1 MAAFEYRA
9 LDAKGKTKKGV
20 IEGDNA
26 RQVRARL
33 KEQGLVPVEVSTTSG
48 RKPQRAGGQQTGAS
62 SVGLK
67 RGISTPDLALITRQL
82 STLVQSGM
90 PLEECLRAV
99 SEQSEKPRIRNM
111 LLAVRSKVTEGYTLA
126 DSLGDYPHI
135 FDELFRSMVS
145 AGEKSGHLDAVLE
158 RLADYAENRQ
168 KMRSK
173 LQQAMIYP
181 VVLVVFAIGIV
192 AFLLAAVVP
201 KIVGQFVQMGQELPK
216 STQFLLSS
224 SDFIKNWGLLVL
236 IVVCIAI
243 YVGKWALSKPN
254 LRLKWDRKII
264 SMPLIGK
271 ISRGLNTSRFA
282 RTLSICTS
290 SAVPILDGMKVAVDV
305 MSNHYVKQQVLIAT
319 DNVREGAS
327 LRRAL
332 EQTKLFPPMMLH
344 MIASGEQSGEL
355 ESMLTRAADNQDT
368 NFEST
373 VNIALGIFTPALIA
387 LMAGLVL
394 FIVMATMMPI
404 LEMNNL
410 MSG

>member
-1 MAAFEYRA
+1 MAAFEYKA
-9 LDAKGKTKKGV
+9 LDAKGKQKKGV

-26 RQVRARL
+26 RQVRQRL
-33 KEQGLVPVEVSTTSG
+33 KEQGLIPVEVLGTKAKAAKQEQSAFSM
-48 RKPQRAGGQQTGAS
+48 
-62 SVGLK
+62 K

-90 PLEECLRAV
+90 PLEECLKAV

-111 LLAVRSKVTEGYTLA
+111 LAAVRSKVTEGYTLS

-135 FDELFRSMVS
+135 FDELFRSMVA
-145 AGEKSGHLDAVLE
+145 AGEKSGHLDSVLE

-173 LQQAMIYP
+173 LMQAMIYP
-181 VVLVVFAIGIV
+181 IVLVVFAVGIV

-201 KIVGQFVQMGQELPK
+201 KIIGQFVQMGQELPK

-224 SDFIKNWGLLVL
+224 SDFIQHWGIQLLVL
-236 IVVCIAI
+236 TIAL
-243 YVGKWALSKPN
+243 VFLAKWLLSKPN
-254 LRLKWDRKII
+254 LRLKWDRKVIY
-264 SMPLIGK
+264 MPMIGK

-290 SAVPILDGMKVAVDV
+290 SAIPILEGMKVAVDV
-305 MSNHYVKQQVLIAT
+305 MANQYVKQQVTMAA

-327 LRRAL
+327 LRKAL
-332 EQTKLFPPMMLH
+332 DQTKLFPPMMLH

-355 ESMLTRAADNQDT
+355 ESMLTRAADNQDA

-373 VNIALGIFTPALIA
+373 INIALGIFTPALIA

-394 FIVMATMMPI
+394 FIVMATLMPI

-410 MSG
+410 MSR

>member
-1 MAAFEYRA
+1 MAAFEYKA
-9 LDAKGKTKKGV
+9 LDERGRHKKGV
-20 IEGDNA
+20 LEGDNA
-26 RQVRARL
+26 RQVRQRL
-33 KEQGLVPVEVSTTSG
+33 KEQGLVPVEVVETRARAAKSQSSG
-48 RKPQRAGGQQTGAS
+48 LGFSQ
-62 SVGLK
+62 
-67 RGISTPDLALITRQL
+67 RGISTPDLALLTRQL

-111 LLAVRSKVTEGYTLA
+111 LAAVRSKVTEGYTLA
-126 DSLGDYPHI
+126 DSMADYPHI
-135 FDELFRSMVS
+135 FDDLFRSMVA

-173 LQQAMIYP
+173 LLQAMLYP
-181 VVLVVFAIGIV
+181 IVLVVFAVGIV

-224 SDFIKNWGLLVL
+224 SDFIQHWGLQLMVLFVLLVYL
-236 IVVCIAI
+236 VR
-243 YVGKWALSKPN
+243 WLLSKPD
-254 LRLKWDRKII
+254 LRLRWDQRVIH
-264 SMPLIGK
+264 MPLVGK

-290 SAVPILDGMKVAVDV
+290 SAIPILDGMRVAVDV
-305 MSNHYVKQQVLIAT
+305 MSNQYVKQQVRLAAE
-319 DNVREGAS
+319 NVREGAS
-327 LRRAL
+327 LRKAL
-332 EQTKLFPPMMLH
+332 DQTKLFPPMMLH

-355 ESMLTRAADNQDT
+355 ESMLTRAADNQD
-368 NFEST
+368 NSFEAT

-394 FIVMATMMPI
+394 FIVMATLMPI

-410 MSG
+410 MSR

>member
-1 MAAFEYRA
+1 MAAFEYKA
-9 LDAKGKTKKGV
+9 LDAKGKQKKGV

-26 RQVRARL
+26 RQVRQRL
-33 KEQGLVPVEVSTTSG
+33 KEQGLIPVEVLGTKAKAAKQEQSPFSM
-48 RKPQRAGGQQTGAS
+48 
-62 SVGLK
+62 K

-90 PLEECLRAV
+90 PLEECLKAV

-111 LLAVRSKVTEGYTLA
+111 LAAVRSKVTEGYTLS

-135 FDELFRSMVS
+135 FDELFRSMVA
-145 AGEKSGHLDAVLE
+145 AGEKSGHLDSVLE

-173 LQQAMIYP
+173 LMQAMIYP
-181 VVLVVFAIGIV
+181 IVLVVFAVGIV

-201 KIVGQFVQMGQELPK
+201 KIIGQFVQMGQELPK

-224 SDFIKNWGLLVL
+224 SDFIQHWGIQLLVL
-236 IVVCIAI
+236 IIAL
-243 YVGKWALSKPN
+243 VFLAKWLLSKPN
-254 LRLKWDRKII
+254 LRLKWDRKVIY
-264 SMPLIGK
+264 MPMIGK

-290 SAVPILDGMKVAVDV
+290 SAIPILEGMKVAVDV
-305 MSNHYVKQQVLIAT
+305 MANQYVKQQVTMAA

-327 LRRAL
+327 LRKAL
-332 EQTKLFPPMMLH
+332 DQTKLFPPMMLH

-355 ESMLTRAADNQDT
+355 ESMLTRAADNQDA

-373 VNIALGIFTPALIA
+373 INIALGIFTPALIA

-394 FIVMATMMPI
+394 FIVMATLMPI

-410 MSG
+410 MSR

>member
-1 MAAFEYRA
+1 MAAFEYKA
-9 LDAKGKTKKGV
+9 LDAKGKQKKGV

-33 KEQGLVPVEVSTTSG
+33 KEQGLIPVEVTET
-48 RKPQRAGGQQTGAS
+48 RAKSSKAS
-62 SVGLK
+62 SAKKVAFQ

-90 PLEECLRAV
+90 PLEECLKAV

-111 LLAVRSKVTEGYTLA
+111 LAAVRSKVTEGYTLA
-126 DSLGDYPHI
+126 DSLADYPHI
-135 FDELFRSMVS
+135 FDELFRSMVA

-173 LQQAMIYP
+173 LQQALIYP
-181 VVLVVFAIGIV
+181 VVLVVFAVGIV

-201 KIVGQFVQMGQELPK
+201 EIVGQFIQMGQDLPA
-216 STQFLLSS
+216 STEFLLAS
-224 SDFIKNWGLLVL
+224 SDFVKEWGVAILISVIVLVYL
-236 IVVCIAI
+236 A
-243 YVGKWALSKPN
+243 KFALSKPN
-254 LRLKWDRKII
+254 IRLAWDKKIVAMPMMGRI
-264 SMPLIGK
+264 SK
-271 ISRGLNTSRFA
+271 GLNTARFA

-290 SAVPILDGMKVAVDV
+290 SAIPILEGMKVAVDV
-305 MSNHYVKQQVLIAT
+305 MSNHFIKQQVTVAS

-327 LRRAL
+327 LRKAL
-332 EQTKLFPPMMLH
+332 DQTKLFPPMMLH
-344 MIASGEQSGEL
+344 MIASGEQSGQL
-355 ESMLTRAADNQDT
+355 ESMLTRAADTQDA

-373 VNIALGIFTPALIA
+373 VNIALGIFTPVLIA

>member
-1 MAAFEYRA
+1 
-9 LDAKGKTKKGV
+9 
-20 IEGDNA
+20 
-26 RQVRARL
+26 
-33 KEQGLVPVEVSTTSG
+33 
-48 RKPQRAGGQQTGAS
+48 
-62 SVGLK
+62 
-67 RGISTPDLALITRQL
+67 LALITRQL
-82 STLVQSGM
+82 ATLVQSGM

-99 SEQSEKPRIRNM
+99 SEQSDKPRIRSM
-111 LLAVRSKVTEGYTLA
+111 MLAVRSKVVEGYTLA
-126 DSLGDYPHI
+126 DSLADYSHI
-135 FDELFRSMVS
+135 FDDLFRSMVS
-145 AGEKSGHLDAVLE
+145 AGEKSGHLDSVLE

-168 KMRSK
+168 KLRSK

-181 VVLVVFAIGIV
+181 VVLVVFAVGIV

-201 KIVGQFVQMGQELPK
+201 KIVGQFVQMGQELPQ

-224 SDFIKNWGLLVL
+224 SEFIQNWGIQLLLAIIAL
-236 IVVCIAI
+236 IYGIKTLLKSPDI
-243 YVGKWALSKPN
+243 
-254 LRLKWDRKII
+254 RLKWDRKVV

-290 SAVPILDGMKVAVDV
+290 SAIPILDGMKVAVDV
-305 MSNHYVKQQVLIAT
+305 MSNHFVKQQVMTARE
-319 DNVREGAS
+319 NVREGAS
-327 LRRAL
+327 LRKAL
-332 EQTKLFPPMMLH
+332 DQTKLFPPMMLH

-355 ESMLTRAADNQDT
+355 ESMLTRAADNQDA

-373 VNIALGIFTPALIA
+373 INIALGIFTPALIA

-394 FIVMATMMPI
+394 FIVMATLMPI

>member
-1 MAAFEYRA
+1 MAAFEYKA
-9 LDAKGKTKKGV
+9 LNKKGKTQKGV

-33 KEQGLVPVEVSTTSG
+33 KEQGLMPVEVSETRQKAKKQTE
-48 RKPQRAGGQQTGAS
+48 QAGLTF
-62 SVGLK
+62 K

-82 STLVQSGM
+82 ATLVQSGM
-90 PLEECLRAV
+90 PLEECLKAV
-99 SEQSEKPRIRNM
+99 SEQSEKPRIRTM

-126 DSLGDYPHI
+126 DSLADFPHI
-135 FDELFRSMVS
+135 FDDLFRSMVS

-181 VVLVVFAIGIV
+181 VVLVVFAVGIV

-201 KIVGQFVQMGQELPK
+201 KIVGQFVQMGQELPQ
-216 STQFLLSS
+216 STQFLLAS
-224 SDFIKNWGLLVL
+224 SDFIQNWGIQILVAL
-236 IVVCIAI
+236 TALV
-243 YVGKWALSKPN
+243 YLFKFALSKPN
-254 LRLKWDRKII
+254 LRLSWDRKIVH
-264 SMPLIGK
+264 MPMIGK

-290 SAVPILDGMKVAVDV
+290 SAIPILEGMKVAVDV
-305 MSNHYVKQQVLIAT
+305 MSNHYVKQQVLSAT

-327 LRRAL
+327 LRKSL

-355 ESMLTRAADNQDT
+355 ESMLTRAADNQDA

-394 FIVMATMMPI
+394 FIVMATLMPI

>member
-1 MAAFEYRA
+1 MAAFEYKA
-9 LDAKGKTKKGV
+9 LDTKGKQKKGV

-26 RQVRARL
+26 RQVRQRL
-33 KEQGLVPVEVSTTSG
+33 KEQGLIPVEVLETKAKAAKREQSAFSM
-48 RKPQRAGGQQTGAS
+48 
-62 SVGLK
+62 K

-90 PLEECLRAV
+90 PLEECLKAV

-111 LLAVRSKVTEGYTLA
+111 LAAVRSKVTEGYTLS

-135 FDELFRSMVS
+135 FDELFRSMVA
-145 AGEKSGHLDAVLE
+145 AGEKSGHLDSVLE

-173 LQQAMIYP
+173 LMQAMIYP
-181 VVLVVFAIGIV
+181 IVLVVFAVGIV

-201 KIVGQFVQMGQELPK
+201 KIIGQFVQMGQELPK

-224 SDFIKNWGLLVL
+224 SDFIQHWGIQLLVL
-236 IVVCIAI
+236 TISLIFIA
-243 YVGKWALSKPN
+243 KWLLSKPN
-254 LRLKWDRKII
+254 LRLKWDRKVIY
-264 SMPLIGK
+264 MPLIGK

-290 SAVPILDGMKVAVDV
+290 SAIPILEGMKVAVDV
-305 MSNHYVKQQVLIAT
+305 MANQYVKQQVTMAA

-327 LRRAL
+327 LRKAL
-332 EQTKLFPPMMLH
+332 DQTKLFPPMMLH

-355 ESMLTRAADNQDT
+355 ESMLTRAADNQDA

-373 VNIALGIFTPALIA
+373 INIALGIFTPALIA

-394 FIVMATMMPI
+394 FIVMATLMPI

-410 MSG
+410 MSR

>member
-1 MAAFEYRA
+1 MAAFDYKA
-9 LDAKGKTKKGV
+9 LDNKGRQKKGV

-33 KEQGLVPVEVSTTSG
+33 KEQGLIPVEVVENQAKKSQSS
-48 RKPQRAGGQQTGAS
+48 AGGAFTFQ
-62 SVGLK
+62 

-99 SEQSEKPRIRNM
+99 SEQSEKPRIRSM
-111 LLAVRSKVTEGYTLA
+111 MAAVRSKVTEGYTLS
-126 DSLGDYPHI
+126 DSFGDYPYV
-135 FDELFRSMVS
+135 FDELFRSMVA

-173 LQQAMIYP
+173 LLQAMIYP
-181 VVLVVFAIGIV
+181 IVLVVFAVAIV

-201 KIVGQFVQMGQELPK
+201 KIVGQFVQMGQRLPE
-216 STQFLLSS
+216 STEFLLAS
-224 SDFIKNWGLLVL
+224 SDFIQHWGIQLLCAILVM
-236 IVVCIAI
+236 ITVVRRLLRNPQI
-243 YVGKWALSKPN
+243 
-254 LRLKWDRKII
+254 RLKWDEKVI
-264 SMPLIGK
+264 SMPIFGK
-271 ISRGLNTSRFA
+271 IARGLNTSRFA

-290 SAVPILDGMKVAVDV
+290 SAIPILDGMRVAVDV
-305 MSNHYVKQQVLIAT
+305 MSNQYVKQKVLIAAES
-319 DNVREGAS
+319 VREGAS
-327 LRRAL
+327 LRKSL

-355 ESMLTRAADNQDT
+355 EAMLTRAADNQDT
-368 NFEST
+368 NFESA

-394 FIVMATMMPI
+394 FIVMATLMPI

-410 MSG
+410 VSQ

>member
-1 MAAFEYRA
+1 MAAFEYKA
-9 LDAKGKTKKGV
+9 LNKKGKTQKGV

-33 KEQGLVPVEVSTTSG
+33 KEQGLMPVEVSETRQKAKKQTE
-48 RKPQRAGGQQTGAS
+48 QAGLTF
-62 SVGLK
+62 K

-82 STLVQSGM
+82 ATLVQSGM
-90 PLEECLRAV
+90 PLEECLKAV
-99 SEQSEKPRIRNM
+99 SEQSEKPRIRTM

-126 DSLGDYPHI
+126 DSLADFPHI
-135 FDELFRSMVS
+135 FDDLFRSMVS

-181 VVLVVFAIGIV
+181 VVLVVFAVGIV

-201 KIVGQFVQMGQELPK
+201 KIVGQFVQMGQELPQ
-216 STQFLLSS
+216 STQFLLAS
-224 SDFIKNWGLLVL
+224 SDFIQNWGIQILVAL
-236 IVVCIAI
+236 IVLV
-243 YVGKWALSKPN
+243 YLFKFALSKPN
-254 LRLKWDRKII
+254 LRLSWDRKIVH
-264 SMPLIGK
+264 MPMIGK

-290 SAVPILDGMKVAVDV
+290 SAIPILEGMKVAVDV
-305 MSNHYVKQQVLIAT
+305 MSNHYVKQQVLSAT

-327 LRRAL
+327 LRKSL

-355 ESMLTRAADNQDT
+355 ESMLTRAADNQDA

-394 FIVMATMMPI
+394 FIVMATLMPI

>member
-1 MAAFEYRA
+1 MAAFEYKA
-9 LDAKGKTKKGV
+9 LNAKGKTQKGV

-33 KEQGLVPVEVSTTSG
+33 KEQGLVPVEVNETRQKAKKQSSQSTLSF
-48 RKPQRAGGQQTGAS
+48 
-62 SVGLK
+62 K

-82 STLVQSGM
+82 ATLVQSGM
-90 PLEECLRAV
+90 PLEECLKAV
-99 SEQSEKPRIRNM
+99 SEQSEKPRIRTM
-111 LLAVRSKVTEGYTLA
+111 LLAVRSKVVEGYTLA
-126 DSLGDYPHI
+126 DSLADYPHI
-135 FDELFRSMVS
+135 FDELFRSMVQ
-145 AGEKSGHLDAVLE
+145 AGEKSGHLDGVLE

-168 KMRSK
+168 KLRSK

-181 VVLVVFAIGIV
+181 VVLVVFAVGIV

-201 KIVGQFVQMGQELPK
+201 KIVGQFVQMGQELPQ
-216 STQFLLSS
+216 STQFLLAS
-224 SDFIKNWGLLVL
+224 SDFIQHWGLQLLLAIIVLVY
-236 IVVCIAI
+236 AI
-243 YVGKWALSKPN
+243 KMMLRSPN
-254 LRLKWDRKII
+254 VRLNWDRRVVRL
-264 SMPLIGK
+264 PLIGK

-290 SAVPILDGMKVAVDV
+290 SAIPILDGMKVAVDV
-305 MSNHYVKQQVLIAT
+305 MSNHFVKQQVMLAR

-327 LRRAL
+327 LRKAL
-332 EQTKLFPPMMLH
+332 DQTKLFPPMMLH

-355 ESMLTRAADNQDT
+355 EGMLTRAADNQDA

-373 VNIALGIFTPALIA
+373 INIALGIFTPALIA

-394 FIVMATMMPI
+394 FIVMATLMPI

>member
-1 MAAFEYRA
+1 MAAFEYKA
-9 LDAKGKTKKGV
+9 LDAKGRKKKGV

-33 KEQGLVPVEVSTTSG
+33 KEQGMVPIEVTETRAKQQSSSSSG
-48 RKPQRAGGQQTGAS
+48 SFTF
-62 SVGLK
+62 K

-90 PLEECLRAV
+90 PLEECLKAV
-99 SEQSEKPRIRNM
+99 SEQSEKPRIRSM
-111 LLAVRSKVTEGYTLA
+111 LAAVRSKVTEGYTLA
-126 DSLGDYPHI
+126 DSLADYPHI

-181 VVLVVFAIGIV
+181 AVLVVFAVGIV
-192 AFLLAAVVP
+192 SFLLASVVP
-201 KIVGQFVQMGQELPK
+201 KIIEPIIQMGQELPQ
-216 STQFLLSS
+216 STQILLAASE
-224 SDFIKNWGLLVL
+224 FIQAWGLYLF
-236 IVVCIAI
+236 IGTVVVI
-243 YVGKWALSKPN
+243 YAVRWLLSKPDI
-254 LRLKWDRKII
+254 RLSWDRKVIA
-264 SMPLIGK
+264 MPLLGK
-271 ISRGLNTSRFA
+271 IAKGLNTSRFA
-282 RTLSICTS
+282 RTLAICTS
-290 SAVPILDGMKVAVDV
+290 SAIPILEGMRVAVDV
-305 MSNHYVKQQVLIAT
+305 MSNQYVKKQVLAAT

-327 LRRAL
+327 LRKAL
-332 EQTKLFPPMMLH
+332 DQTKLFPPMMLH

-355 ESMLTRAADNQDT
+355 ESMLTRAADTQDA
-368 NFEST
+368 NFESS

-394 FIVMATMMPI
+394 FIVMATLMPM

-410 MSG
+410 MSR

>member
-1 MAAFEYRA
+1 MAAFEYKA

-33 KEQGLVPVEVSTTSG
+33 KEQGLVPVEVSETRQKAKKQTS
-48 RKPQRAGGQQTGAS
+48 QATFQF
-62 SVGLK
+62 K
-67 RGISTPDLALITRQL
+67 RGLSTPDLALITRQL
-82 STLVQSGM
+82 ATLVQSGM
-90 PLEECLRAV
+90 PLEECLKAV
-99 SEQSEKPRIRNM
+99 SEQSEKPRIRTM

-126 DSLGDYPHI
+126 DSLADFPHV

-145 AGEKSGHLDAVLE
+145 AGEKSGHLDSVLE

-168 KMRSK
+168 KLRSK

-181 VVLVVFAIGIV
+181 VVLVVFAVGIV

-201 KIVGQFVQMGQELPK
+201 KIVGQFVQMGQELPQ
-216 STQFLLSS
+216 STQFLLAA
-224 SDFIKNWGLLVL
+224 SDFIQHWGLTLLVAL
-236 IVVCIAI
+236 IVVI
-243 YVGKWALSKPN
+243 YLVKFALSKPK
-254 LRLKWDRKII
+254 LRLSWDRKVI
-264 SMPLIGK
+264 SMPLVGK
-271 ISRGLNTSRFA
+271 IARGLNTSRFA

-290 SAVPILDGMKVAVDV
+290 SAIPILEGMRVAVDV

-355 ESMLTRAADNQDT
+355 EGMLTRAADNQDS

-373 VNIALGIFTPALIA
+373 VNIVLGIFTPALIA

-394 FIVMATMMPI
+394 FIVMATLMPI

-410 MSG
+410 MSS